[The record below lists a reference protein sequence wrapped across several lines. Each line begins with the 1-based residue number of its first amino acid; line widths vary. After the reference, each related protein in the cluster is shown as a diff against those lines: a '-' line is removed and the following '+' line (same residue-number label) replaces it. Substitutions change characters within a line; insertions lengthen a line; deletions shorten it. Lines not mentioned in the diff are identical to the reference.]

1 MRTHVYTYTYTY
13 VNIRKHIRTIAI
25 ATAVS
30 RPKAE
35 GGCKTQPNQ
44 SQTALKSV
52 PNRSKI
58 DLGGVWRVS
67 EPSWMVLGASRH
79 HLGAVSGRPGGVL
92 ELLGATW
99 GRLGGVLGASWGRP
113 GSVQGASWDTF
124 ANLFEN
130 RCPNQSK
137 IIRKNKNQSQIVP
150 RAIPFRIALGL
161 IFCFEF
167 AEEFEDMM
175 VRERIGRTS
184 KNSKN

>member
-1 MRTHVYTYTYTY
+1 M
-13 VNIRKHIRTIAI
+13 RKHIRTIAI

-92 ELLGATW
+92 GFLEAVQFLRHTAIDQNKHAHAAKPPLV
-99 GRLGGVLGASWGRP
+99 GV
-113 GSVQGASWDTF
+113 
-124 ANLFEN
+124 
-130 RCPNQSK
+130 
-137 IIRKNKNQSQIVP
+137 
-150 RAIPFRIALGL
+150 
-161 IFCFEF
+161 
-167 AEEFEDMM
+167 
-175 VRERIGRTS
+175 
-184 KNSKN
+184 

>member
-92 ELLGATW
+92 GFLEAVQFLRHTAIDQNKHAHAAKPPLV
-99 GRLGGVLGASWGRP
+99 GV
-113 GSVQGASWDTF
+113 
-124 ANLFEN
+124 
-130 RCPNQSK
+130 
-137 IIRKNKNQSQIVP
+137 
-150 RAIPFRIALGL
+150 
-161 IFCFEF
+161 
-167 AEEFEDMM
+167 
-175 VRERIGRTS
+175 
-184 KNSKN
+184 